1 MNLGYRPFP
10 LGLSRIGR
18 LLRRLVKAAD
28 GVETIEFALVSV
40 ALFLFLLGVVEFGRL
55 YWTQSELQYAAEA
68 AARCAT
74 VICCPGNAACGGS
87 SGNAGYQSYA
97 ADKLLGMS
105 VPSGDLSNFQ
115 VNAAA
120 CGNQVTFTYTFNFI
134 ASGLLLPLFPGGAI
148 TLSTTA
154 CHQA

>member
-1 MNLGYRPFP
+1 MNLGYWPFP
-10 LGLSRIGR
+10 PVRSGTAR
-18 LLRRLVKAAD
+18 LLRRLLKASD

-40 ALFLFLLGVVEFGRL
+40 TLCLFLLGVVEFGRL

-74 VICCPGNAACGGS
+74 VNCCAGGPTSCGGS
-87 SGNAGYQSYA
+87 TGTTGIQNFT
-97 ADKLLGMS
+97 ADQLLGMT
-105 VPSGDLSNFQ
+105 VPSGNLTNLS
-115 VNAAA
+115 VSAAT
-120 CGNQVTFTYTFNFI
+120 CGNQVSFQYTFDFI
-134 ASGLLLPLFPGGAI
+134 VVGSLFGLDAI